1 MTMKYNRATTLFI
14 RFIRENKISFRY
26 KNELF
31 DYLMLISKPN
41 VHSCRVFDP
50 HNGSILSYINGEG
63 LSCVAEEYDTPL
75 DYTMKWRYTASGDE
89 YWREINRKWKFYF
102 LGRIGKCY

>member
-1 MTMKYNRATTLFI
+1 MKYNRATTLFI

-31 DYLMLISKPN
+31 DYLMFIRKSN
-41 VHSCRVFDP
+41 VYAHRFFDP
-50 HNGSILSYINGEG
+50 HNCSILSYINGDG

-75 DYTMKWRYTASGDE
+75 DYTMKWRYTVSGDE
-89 YWREINRKWKFYF
+89 YWRGINRKWKYYF
-102 LGRIGKCY
+102 LERIGK

>member
-31 DYLMLISKPN
+31 DYLMFISKPN
-41 VHSCRVFDP
+41 VHTLRVFDP
-50 HNGSILSYINGEG
+50 HNCSILSYINGED
-63 LSCVAEEYDTPL
+63 LSCVAEEYDAPL
-75 DYTMKWRYTASGDE
+75 DYAMKWRWTASGDG
-89 YWREINRKWKFYF
+89 YWREINRKWKYYF
-102 LGRIGKCY
+102 LERIGK

>member
-31 DYLMLISKPN
+31 DYLMFISKPN
-41 VHSCRVFDP
+41 VRTLRVFNP
-50 HNGSILSYINGEG
+50 HNCSILSYINGDG

-75 DYTMKWRYTASGDE
+75 DYTMKWRYTVSGDE
-89 YWREINRKWKFYF
+89 YWRGINRKWKYYF
-102 LGRIGKCY
+102 LERIGK